1 MSLAAVIEAKRVEA
15 ELSISALARACEVS
29 TNWMSTLEREG
40 KIPSDELLDRM
51 TSVFEDDKME
61 LHIAA
66 ALERGSVT
74 VPVSAKNAKLLVP
87 VLLELRE
94 LAPKMTSGTIK
105 AFAEAISG

>member
-61 LHIAA
+61 LHTAA

-74 VPVSAKNAKLLVP
+74 IPVSGKNAESLVP
-87 VLLELRE
+87 VLLMLRE
-94 LAPKMTSGTIK
+94 RAPKMNTRRVK
-105 AFAEAISG
+105 ELQDAIRL